1 MNELKNYIICHHFGA
16 EMHSDADTKWKFLG
30 VNEDLIK
37 SDTYYKVWLVLKE
50 SEDQSQS
57 QPFTCEVYEIEEVPQ
72 EIIEAEKLVR
82 NYWAAKEPRK

>member
-1 MNELKNYIICHHFGA
+1 MNELVNCNICHHFGV
-16 EMHSDADTKWKFLG
+16 EMHTDTVTKWQFNG
-30 VNEDLIK
+30 VEEDAIK
-37 SDTYYKVWLVLKE
+37 NDTYYKVWLVLKE